1 MEQEIVKGIENTLTQ
16 LDKSTTWIFI
26 TLMVVLFSS
35 FQESDEFEIG
45 KFKIK
50 KTNSSLI
57 FYLIL
62 CALNFQI
69 LKYLQNLSSLIE
81 LAEFNE
87 ILKLKIQTHTWILN
101 PFASSNGTLSYL
113 LDYIGL
119 PMLIIMWWTGF
130 AIANKESIE
139 TKNKSTRRL
148 IIFLFFT
155 YLVLGLLSLILIQS
169 ILFSFDNF
177 GIKLLT
183 ELSGVLIGL
192 IFFFYYSQKH
202 DIIKKLF
209 S

>member
-1 MEQEIVKGIENTLTQ
+1 MEQEIIKGIENTLTQ

-35 FQESDEFEIG
+35 FQETDEFEIG

-50 KTNSSLI
+50 KANSSLI
-57 FYLIL
+57 FYIIL

-81 LAEFNE
+81 SIE
-87 ILKLKIQTHTWILN
+87 ITEVLKLKIQTHTWIFN

-119 PMLIIMWWTGF
+119 PMLIIMWWIGF
-130 AIANKESIE
+130 TLANKESVQ
-139 TKNKSTRRL
+139 TVNKSARRL

-155 YLVLGLLSLILIQS
+155 YLVFGLLSLILIQS
-169 ILFSFDNF
+169 ILASFDNF

-183 ELSGVLIGL
+183 ELVGVLFGL
-192 IFFFYYSQKH
+192 IFFVYYSKKH
-202 DIIKKLF
+202 DVIKKLF